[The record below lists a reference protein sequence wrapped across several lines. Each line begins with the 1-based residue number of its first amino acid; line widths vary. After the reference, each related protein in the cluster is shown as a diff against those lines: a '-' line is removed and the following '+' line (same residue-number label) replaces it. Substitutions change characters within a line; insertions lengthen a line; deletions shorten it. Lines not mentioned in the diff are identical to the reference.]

1 MEGRCGRS
9 HVDYNKVSGL
19 QRAVNIVQLRDVLHY
34 GLPERPMNGL
44 LIYNAL

>member
-1 MEGRCGRS
+1 MKGRCGRS

-19 QRAVNIVQLRDVLHY
+19 QRAVDIVQLRDVLRVARTTDEW
-34 GLPERPMNGL
+34 LT